1 MNEKVSPALC
11 KKASKIA
18 FLFVLVSFVLL
29 GLGLVVTAVIQTNQ
43 TNIIGGAGW
52 PTFQIKL
59 SILLSSP
66 LGTALA
72 VAFVLSIVT
81 FIIWRKCKD

>member
-1 MNEKVSPALC
+1 MNEKVSPALR

-29 GLGLVVTAVIQTNQ
+29 GLGLVVTAFIQASQ
-43 TNIIGGAGW
+43 TSIIGGVGW
-52 PTFQIKL
+52 PTFQFKL

>member
-18 FLFVLVSFVLL
+18 FLFELVSFVLL

-52 PTFQIKL
+52 PTFRF
-59 SILLSSP
+59 LLSQALRSP
-66 LGTALA
+66 IGYAHSS
-72 VAFVLSIVT
+72 AFLLSIVT
-81 FIIWRKCKD
+81 FIGWCKCKK

>member
-1 MNEKVSPALC
+1 MNEKVSPALR

-18 FLFVLVSFVLL
+18 FLFELVSFVLL
-29 GLGLVVTAVIQTNQ
+29 GLGLVVTAFIQASQ
-43 TNIIGGAGW
+43 TSIIGGVGW
-52 PTFQIKL
+52 PTFQLKL